1 MCQGI
6 ALSIDELPEAL
17 LQAQR
22 HRIVLREPG
31 VSREVR
37 FLYRDPQ
44 PELPVWHDCRLMI
57 YPWGNSPAK
66 LSNPGNHKTQE
77 DRHSCLSFQPDRN
90 IRPPACRLPRTGWC
104 RREDLEAGIWQPLR
118 PLPVEILATLGW
130 EKGVWFL
137 VPEGGLR
144 GVLVRDASGRPHVY
158 LLTQPASH
166 YYQIMTRSPRMP
178 VFLGR
183 QM

>member
-6 ALSIDELPEAL
+6 ALSIDELPEEL
-17 LQAQR
+17 LRAQR
-22 HRIVLREPG
+22 HRVILREPG

-37 FLYRDPQ
+37 FLYRDPR
-44 PELPVWHDCRLMI
+44 PELPVWHDARLMI
-57 YPWGNSPAK
+57 YAWGNFQA
-66 LSNPGNHKTQE
+66 NPKPQE
-77 DRHSCLSFQPDRN
+77 DRHSCLSQPDRN
-90 IRPPACRLPRTGWC
+90 VWPPGNRLPRTGWC
-104 RREDLEAGIWQPLR
+104 RQEDVEAGIWQPLR
-118 PLPVEILATLGW
+118 PVPVEIPATLGW

-144 GVLVRDASGRPHVY
+144 GVLVRDAGGRPHVY

>member
-1 MCQGI
+1 MTCATFTGRRAFDPMCQGI
-6 ALSIDELPEAL
+6 ALSIDELPETL
-17 LQAQR
+17 LQTQQ
-22 HRIVLREPG
+22 HRVILREPG

-37 FLYRDPQ
+37 FLYRDPR
-44 PELPVWHDCRLMI
+44 PELPVWHDSRLRI
-57 YPWGNSPAK
+57 YPWGS
-66 LSNPGNHKTQE
+66 
-77 DRHSCLSFQPDRN
+77 
-90 IRPPACRLPRTGWC
+90 RPEGMKGLPRTGWC
-104 RREDLEAGIWQPLR
+104 RREDLEAGQWRHLYPTL
-118 PLPVEILATLGW
+118 VEIPTTLGW

-144 GVLVRDASGRPHVY
+144 GVLARDASARPHVY

-178 VFLGR
+178 VFVGQ

>member
-6 ALSIDELPEAL
+6 ALSIDQLPEAL
-17 LQAQR
+17 LRAQQ
-22 HRIVLREPG
+22 HRVILREPG

-37 FLYRDPQ
+37 FLYRDPR
-44 PELPVWHDCRLMI
+44 PELPVWHDSRLMI
-57 YPWGNSPAK
+57 YLWGNNATPRDGG
-66 LSNPGNHKTQE
+66 PGG
-77 DRHSCLSFQPDRN
+77 
-90 IRPPACRLPRTGWC
+90 LPRTGWC
-104 RREDLEAGIWQPLR
+104 RQEDIEAGIWQPLR
-118 PLPVEILATLGW
+118 PVPVEIPATLGW
-130 EKGVWFL
+130 ERGVWFL